1 MAVGSI
7 VEYIDQS
14 RLICTVCLPGQ
25 GEPAASADAR
35 QPGSEP
41 FPKRTLLIS
50 ASQIDVA
57 QPRDQ
62 LLQKLQQIEMLRIK
76 LKEEIDIKECGS

>member
-14 RLICTVCLPGQ
+14 RLICTVCLQDKGNRLHLLTPTNR
-25 GEPAASADAR
+25 EVNLS
-35 QPGSEP
+35 
-41 FPKRTLLIS
+41 PKRTLLIS

-57 QPRDQ
+57 QPRDSAASEAAADRN
-62 LLQKLQQIEMLRIK
+62 LANKAERR
-76 LKEEIDIKECGS
+76 D